1 VFFPRSGPKAPSNH
15 DNVSEC
21 AIRRRRLIR
30 VLGLDDERIHF
41 FLSWR
46 VSYRSFRKR
55 DTHSTR
61 APNLNIP
68 TDTFAYFVS
77 DMFSVRSSRAIY
89 AALVAFF
96 AFGACFAHATAA
108 ATSDTPTP
116 RRSLQ
121 QVVAASRD
129 AAVTDATVTTEPTV
143 ADVSRHSS
151 YSSGCSSASIQKT
164 GFVTL
169 KTCSSR
175 DECCPGYT
183 CSSAKVFA
191 EVDFSAPSSGRRRSL
206 LQEDLGRGRRD
217 RDRNSYFQTT
227 HVETGY
233 VAEGSYSRPVCCLG
247 GPLLEDPVVNNW
259 PAQPPPQLK
268 AFDDTQVTELICEE
282 DLVPLSNPP
291 NFGLFGCPRES
302 TIAGLQSTPSQ
313 TVNELACLCCTGFA
327 TLRQAQGG
335 ARGRLFSFWC
345 NTKAAAD
352 PNPGTTYLN
361 GECAKYAV

>member
-1 VFFPRSGPKAPSNH
+1 MDSTTSVF
-15 DNVSEC
+15 
-21 AIRRRRLIR
+21 
-30 VLGLDDERIHF
+30 HF

-46 VSYRSFRKR
+46 VSFRSIRTR

-68 TDTFAYFVS
+68 TDTFACFVS

-89 AALVAFF
+89 AALVAFL

-129 AAVTDATVTTEPTV
+129 AAVADATVTTEPTV

-164 GFVTL
+164 GFVNL
-169 KTCSSR
+169 QTCSSR

-183 CSSAKVFA
+183 CSSDKVYA
-191 EVDFSAPSSGRRRSL
+191 TADFYAPSSGRRRSL
-206 LQEDLGRGRRD
+206 LQEDLSRGHSYY
-217 RDRNSYFQTT
+217 NSAVKTT

-233 VAEGSYSRPVCCLG
+233 VAKDPSRYSRPVCCLA
-247 GPLLEDPVVNNW
+247 GPLLVDQIDNPG
-259 PAQPPPQLK
+259 PGSFDYAQATK
-268 AFDDTQVTELICEE
+268 LICSK
-282 DLVPLSNPP
+282 VPLEDSSG
-291 NFGLFGCPRES
+291 FTGCPRED
-302 TIAGLQSTPSQ
+302 TIADLQDNSKSQ
-313 TVNELACLCCTGFA
+313 AAANELACLCCTGFA
-327 TLRQAQGG
+327 TLRLTADD
-335 ARGRLFSFWC
+335 LVSFWC
-345 NTKAAAD
+345 NTNTLKDAS
-352 PNPGTTYLN
+352 GTPKYLD
-361 GECAKYAV
+361 GVCPRYF

>member
-1 VFFPRSGPKAPSNH
+1 LDSTTSVF
-15 DNVSEC
+15 
-21 AIRRRRLIR
+21 
-30 VLGLDDERIHF
+30 HF
-41 FLSWR
+41 FLSLR
-46 VSYRSFRKR
+46 VSFRSIRTR

-68 TDTFAYFVS
+68 TDTFACFVS

-89 AALVAFF
+89 AALVAFL

-129 AAVTDATVTTEPTV
+129 AAVADATVTTEPTV

-169 KTCSSR
+169 RTCSSR

-183 CSSAKVFA
+183 CSSDKVYA
-191 EVDFSAPSSGRRRSL
+191 EVDFYAPSTGRRRSL
-206 LQEDLGRGRRD
+206 LQEDLGRGHRD
-217 RDRNSYFQTT
+217 SYSYYNSAVQTT

-233 VAEGSYSRPVCCLG
+233 VARGRYPSTQVCCLG
-247 GPLLEDPVVNNW
+247 GPTVEEQVDL
-259 PAQPPPQLK
+259 PPGSPGP
-268 AFDDTQVTELICEE
+268 FESTQATKLICKA
-282 DLVPLSNPP
+282 PLENDGD
-291 NFGLFGCPRES
+291 FFGCPRAS
-302 TIAGLQSTPSQ
+302 TIADLQGNLATGQ
-313 TVNELACLCCTGFA
+313 DAVNELACLCCTGRA
-327 TLRQAQGG
+327 TLRFIPVPN
-335 ARGRLFSFWC
+335 LVSFWC
-345 NTKAAAD
+345 NTIDTPVEGPPA
-352 PNPGTTYLN
+352 LLVR
-361 GECAKYAV
+361 GECERYGV

>member
-1 VFFPRSGPKAPSNH
+1 M
-15 DNVSEC
+15 
-21 AIRRRRLIR
+21 
-30 VLGLDDERIHF
+30 
-41 FLSWR
+41 
-46 VSYRSFRKR
+46 SFRSIRTR

-89 AALVAFF
+89 AALVALL

-217 RDRNSYFQTT
+217 RDRNSYQTT

-233 VAEGSYSRPVCCLG
+233 VARGRYPSTQVCCLG
-247 GPLLEDPVVNNW
+247 GPLVEDPVDN
-259 PAQPPPQLK
+259 PALDGAQ
-268 AFDDTQVTELICEE
+268 ATQLICKV
-282 DLVPLSNPP
+282 DLEPATDAGFS
-291 NFGLFGCPRES
+291 GCPRES
-302 TIAGLQSTPSQ
+302 SIAGLQGDVT
-313 TVNELACLCCTGFA
+313 TAANELACLCCTGRA
-327 TLRQAQGG
+327 TF
-335 ARGRLFSFWC
+335 RLIPEDNLISFWC
-345 NTKAAAD
+345 NTVQVGALQPPPTAF
-352 PNPGTTYLN
+352 TFN
-361 GECAKYAV
+361 GECAKYGV

>member
-1 VFFPRSGPKAPSNH
+1 M
-15 DNVSEC
+15 
-21 AIRRRRLIR
+21 
-30 VLGLDDERIHF
+30 
-41 FLSWR
+41 
-46 VSYRSFRKR
+46 SFRSIRTR

-68 TDTFAYFVS
+68 TDTFAFFVS

-96 AFGACFAHATAA
+96 AFGACFAHATAV

-129 AAVTDATVTTEPTV
+129 AAVTDAIVTTEPTV

-164 GFVTL
+164 GFVDL
-169 KTCSSR
+169 QTCSSR

-183 CSSAKVFA
+183 CSSDKVYA
-191 EVDFSAPSSGRRRSL
+191 EVDFYANGRRRSL

-217 RDRNSYFQTT
+217 SYYNSAVKTT

-233 VAEGSYSRPVCCLG
+233 VAKDPSRYDKPVCCLG
-247 GPLLEDPVVNNW
+247 GPLVENVVDN
-259 PAQPPPQLK
+259 PDFDGAQ
-268 AFDDTQVTELICEE
+268 ATQLICEV
-282 DLVPLSNPP
+282 DLVGAAFP
-291 NFGLFGCPRES
+291 NTDFSGCPRQK
-302 TIAGLQSTPSQ
+302 TIAGLRGNVAMAEATA
-313 TVNELACLCCTGFA
+313 NELACLCCTGRA
-327 TLRQAQGG
+327 SLRLIPGIPP
-335 ARGRLFSFWC
+335 LVSFWC
-345 NTKAAAD
+345 NTKE
-352 PNPGTTYLN
+352 TTDESGDFIN
-361 GECAKYAV
+361 GECEKYF

>member
-1 VFFPRSGPKAPSNH
+1 M
-15 DNVSEC
+15 
-21 AIRRRRLIR
+21 
-30 VLGLDDERIHF
+30 
-41 FLSWR
+41 
-46 VSYRSFRKR
+46 SFRSIHTR

-68 TDTFAYFVS
+68 TDTFACFVS

-89 AALVAFF
+89 AALVAFL

-151 YSSGCSSASIQKT
+151 SYSSGCSSASIQKN

-169 KTCSSR
+169 RTCSSR

-183 CSSAKVFA
+183 CSSAKVYA
-191 EVDFSAPSSGRRRSL
+191 EVDFYAPSGRRRSL
-206 LQEDLGRGRRD
+206 LQEDLGRGHRD
-217 RDRNSYFQTT
+217 SYSYYNSAVQTT

-233 VAEGSYSRPVCCLG
+233 VAEIGRYSSPVCCLG
-247 GPLLEDPVVNNW
+247 GPTVEGQVDPAVSTS
-259 PAQPPPQLK
+259 PGP
-268 AFDDTQVTELICEE
+268 FESTQVTQLICKV
-282 DLVPLSNPP
+282 DLKTNPAG
-291 NFGLFGCPRES
+291 FTGCERPS
-302 TIAGLQSTPSQ
+302 TIAGLRGSPAEGKAAAD
-313 TVNELACLCCTGFA
+313 ELACLCCSGFA
-327 TLRQAQGG
+327 TV
-335 ARGRLFSFWC
+335 RLAAGLVSFWC
-345 NTKAAAD
+345 NTID
-352 PNPGTTYLN
+352 PLVEASPVFVVN
-361 GECAKYAV
+361 GECPRYGV

>member
-1 VFFPRSGPKAPSNH
+1 M
-15 DNVSEC
+15 
-21 AIRRRRLIR
+21 
-30 VLGLDDERIHF
+30 
-41 FLSWR
+41 
-46 VSYRSFRKR
+46 SFRSIRTR

-61 APNLNIP
+61 APILNIP

-89 AALVAFF
+89 AALVALL

-129 AAVTDATVTTEPTV
+129 AAVADATVTTEPTV
-143 ADVSRHSS
+143 ADVSRHSYS

-164 GFVTL
+164 GFVDL
-169 KTCSSR
+169 QTCSSR

-183 CSSAKVFA
+183 CSSDKVYA
-191 EVDFSAPSSGRRRSL
+191 EVDFYAPSGRRRSL

-217 RDRNSYFQTT
+217 RDRNSYYNSAVQTT

-247 GPLLEDPVVNNW
+247 GPLVENQIDTVPGSFDY
-259 PAQPPPQLK
+259 AQATK
-268 AFDDTQVTELICEE
+268 LICSK
-282 DLVPLSNPP
+282 VPLEIDGPV
-291 NFGLFGCPRES
+291 FGCPRED
-302 TIAGLQSTPSQ
+302 TIAGLQDDVATAQ
-313 TVNELACLCCTGFA
+313 ATADELACLCCTGRA
-327 TLRQAQGG
+327 TLR
-335 ARGRLFSFWC
+335 LIIPPLNLVSFWC
-345 NTKAAAD
+345 NTAT
-352 PNPGTTYLN
+352 NLGTLQSARYLN
-361 GECAKYAV
+361 GVCEKYF

>member
-1 VFFPRSGPKAPSNH
+1 MDSTTSVF
-15 DNVSEC
+15 
-21 AIRRRRLIR
+21 
-30 VLGLDDERIHF
+30 HF
-41 FLSWR
+41 FLSLR
-46 VSYRSFRKR
+46 VSFRSIRTR

-89 AALVAFF
+89 AALVAFL

-129 AAVTDATVTTEPTV
+129 AAVADATVTTEPTV

-164 GFVTL
+164 GFVNL
-169 KTCSSR
+169 QTCSSR

-183 CSSAKVFA
+183 CSSDKVYA
-191 EVDFSAPSSGRRRSL
+191 EVDFYAPSNGRRRSL
-206 LQEDLGRGRRD
+206 LQEDLGRGHRD
-217 RDRNSYFQTT
+217 SYSYYNSAVQTT

-233 VAEGSYSRPVCCLG
+233 VARGRYPSTQVCCLG
-247 GPLLEDPVVNNW
+247 GPVVEDLIASGSFDY
-259 PAQPPPQLK
+259 AQATK
-268 AFDDTQVTELICEE
+268 LICN
-282 DLVPLSNPP
+282 VPLDTK
-291 NFGLFGCPRES
+291 FGLSGCPRAS
-302 TIAGLQSTPSQ
+302 TIADLQENPIQ
-313 TVNELACLCCTGFA
+313 DAVNELACLCCTGRA
-327 TLRQAQGG
+327 TLRANTF
-335 ARGRLFSFWC
+335 RVSFWC
-345 NTKAAAD
+345 NTKD
-352 PNPGTTYLN
+352 DKGTGSRNLEYYS
-361 GECAKYAV
+361 GECDRYV

>member
-1 VFFPRSGPKAPSNH
+1 MRG
-15 DNVSEC
+15 
-21 AIRRRRLIR
+21 
-30 VLGLDDERIHF
+30 
-41 FLSWR
+41 
-46 VSYRSFRKR
+46 SFRSIRTR

-68 TDTFAYFVS
+68 TDTFACFVS

-129 AAVTDATVTTEPTV
+129 AAVADATVTTEPTV

-151 YSSGCSSASIQKT
+151 YSSGCSSASMQKT

-169 KTCSSR
+169 RTCSSR

-183 CSSAKVFA
+183 CSSAKVYA
-191 EVDFSAPSSGRRRSL
+191 EVDFYAPSGRRRSL
-206 LQEDLGRGRRD
+206 LQEDLGRGNRD
-217 RDRNSYFQTT
+217 SYSYYNSAVQTT

-233 VAEGSYSRPVCCLG
+233 VAEDRYSRSVCCLG
-247 GPLLEDPVVNNW
+247 GPTVEGQIDEPTLGSFDY
-259 PAQPPPQLK
+259 AQATK
-268 AFDDTQVTELICEE
+268 LICKE
-282 DLVPLSNPP
+282 PLKTN
-291 NFGLFGCPRES
+291 GAGVTGCPRAS
-302 TIAGLQSTPSQ
+302 TIAGLRGSLAEGKAAAD
-313 TVNELACLCCTGFA
+313 ELACLCCSGFA
-327 TLRQAQGG
+327 TLRLAGG
-335 ARGRLFSFWC
+335 LISFWC
-345 NTKAAAD
+345 NTID
-352 PNPGTTYLN
+352 PPVEDSPLFVVDGQ
-361 GECAKYAV
+361 CARYGV